1 MNQRELPLKFEQIR
15 TFGKV
20 FADTRKLIR
29 ENFVVFF
36 KTMLFL
42 VGPVALFTCT
52 MHQFYQVN
60 IIGDDG
66 AEWSHIGSYVAAS
79 AIYTQLRWVINGL
92 VTAMVVSHFMKVYKE
107 KGPGKFDVND
117 VTKSLLKDFG
127 GSLLTALTVLIAVT
141 IISVVVAGLIY
152 GVAQLS
158 AAGGILL
165 ILLGYLGY
173 FLIRFPFWYLV
184 YSVFHARLS
193 DPSRRNPFSGMQLS
207 FQVFSGNWWFT
218 WLVFFCMWGLL
229 YVLGYLISLPAE
241 VLGMMINV
249 YDYDPFQDKDV
260 DWKLVESIL
269 TSVGEFAR
277 TLIFS
282 VFSAAIALH
291 FYSLKE
297 KKDGKGTMEMLEQ
310 IGKNNKDDDHI
321 ELTY

>member
-1 MNQRELPLKFEQIR
+1 MAQKELPLKFEQIR

-20 FADTRKLIR
+20 FSDTRKLIR
-29 ENFVVFF
+29 ENFTVFF

-42 VGPVALFTCT
+42 VGPIALLTCT
-52 MHQFYQVN
+52 IHTFYQVN
-60 IIGDDG
+60 IIGDQGGD
-66 AEWSHIGSYVAAS
+66 WSQIGSYVAAS
-79 AIYTQLRWVINGL
+79 TIYTQLRWMINGL
-92 VTAMVVSHFMKVYKE
+92 VTAVVVSHFIKVYRE

-117 VTKSLLKDFG
+117 VTKSILKDFG
-127 GSLLTALTVLIAVT
+127 GSLLTAILMFIFVSVLSIAL
-141 IISVVVAGLIY
+141 AGLIF

-158 AAGGILL
+158 PAGGIFLL
-165 ILLGYLGY
+165 VLGYIGY

-184 YSVFHARLS
+184 YGVFHARFAE
-193 DPSRRNPFSGMQLS
+193 PGRKNPFSALQLHFS
-207 FQVFSGNWWFT
+207 VFSGNWWFT
-218 WLVFFCMWGLL
+218 WVVFFSMWALL
-229 YVLGYLISLPAE
+229 TVLGYVISLPAE
-241 VLGMMINV
+241 ILAMASGI
-249 YDYDPFQDKDV
+249 YDFDPMEDKEI

-269 TSVGEFAR
+269 VSLGEFAR

-310 IGKNNKDDDHI
+310 IGKTKDDDHI

>member
-1 MNQRELPLKFEQIR
+1 MNQKELPLKFEQIR

-52 MHQFYQVN
+52 IHTFYQVN

-66 AEWSHIGSYVAAS
+66 GDWSHIGTYVAAS
-79 AIYTQLRWVINGL
+79 TIYTQLRWVINGL
-92 VTAMVVSHFMKVYKE
+92 VTAMVVSHFMKVYRE

-117 VTKSLLKDFG
+117 VTKSLLRDFG
-127 GSLLTALTVLIAVT
+127 GSLLAAVLVLAGVV
-141 IISVVVAGLIY
+141 IISLVVAGLIF

-158 AAGGILL
+158 PAGGVFL
-165 ILLGYLGY
+165 IFLGYVGY
-173 FLIRFPFWYLV
+173 IIIRFPFWYFA
-184 YSVFHARLS
+184 YSIFHARLS
-193 DPSRRNPFSGMQLS
+193 GETKLNPFAGMQLAGY
-207 FQVFSGNWWFT
+207 VFKGNWWFT
-218 WLVFFCMWGLL
+218 WVVFACMWGLL
-229 YVLGYLISLPAE
+229 YGLGYMISLPAE
-241 VLGMMINV
+241 ILSMGINL
-249 YDYDPFQDKDV
+249 YDWNPMQDKDI

-269 TSVGEFAR
+269 TSLGEFAR
-277 TLIFS
+277 TLIFT
-282 VFSAAIALH
+282 VFSAAISLH

-297 KKDGKGTMEMLEQ
+297 KKDGNGTREMLEQ
-310 IGKNNKDDDHI
+310 IGQNKDDDHI